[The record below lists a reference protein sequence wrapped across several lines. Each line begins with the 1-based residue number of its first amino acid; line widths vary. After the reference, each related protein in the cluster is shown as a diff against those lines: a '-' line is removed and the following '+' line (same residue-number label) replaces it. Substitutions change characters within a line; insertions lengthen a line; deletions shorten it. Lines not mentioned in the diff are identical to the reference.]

1 MKKKIW
7 ISIILI
13 GFCSFI
19 IAENVKEQADEKE
32 VQQTITTDIDLLIST
47 GGDPLR
53 KTFLQ
58 EVIEHFENA
67 NSDYQLHTTFV
78 ESDTLA
84 FLKLLYSE
92 GEQKYDIVA
101 LGEESVVSASE
112 QGLVYPLDDFVLRDL
127 GFEWLNE
134 VPAACMENTVNQGK
148 IYSLPFVK
156 SNLYYYSKTEEIKEE
171 KITIWEVLENSSEI
185 GKIGIPAYV
194 IVKDILVSR
203 TPDQWEMKDGKIPYI
218 VNTFFNQELL
228 QLLDK
233 GKDDYIVFEENYESA
248 VEDYR
253 EGKINGVF
261 LDENYENILINE
273 NGMIPNKGRLYIT
286 NSSPWFLQGCNL
298 FLVKKRNSGDYEES
312 WEVLKGLVGGQKD
325 KWKNSIKDERVI
337 YKRISSQ
344 YNPKIQLIVDRMI
357 SEFLHGDYEVA
368 ELLENL
374 QNQVQN
380 IQEMAGIGDGRCIR
394 YIL

>member
-203 TPDQWEMKDGKIPYI
+203 TLDQWEMKDGKIPYI

-380 IQEMAGIGDGRCIR
+380 IQENQWQE
-394 YIL
+394 

>member
-380 IQEMAGIGDGRCIR
+380 IQENQWQE
-394 YIL
+394 

>member
-19 IAENVKEQADEKE
+19 IAENVKEQVDEKE

-380 IQEMAGIGDGRCIR
+380 IQENQWQE
-394 YIL
+394 

>member
-78 ESDTLA
+78 ESDTQA

-380 IQEMAGIGDGRCIR
+380 IQENQWQE
-394 YIL
+394 

>member
-248 VEDYR
+248 DEDYR

-380 IQEMAGIGDGRCIR
+380 IQENQWQE
-394 YIL
+394 

>member
-1 MKKKIW
+1 MKIW

-380 IQEMAGIGDGRCIR
+380 IQENQWQE
-394 YIL
+394 

>member
-357 SEFLHGDYEVA
+357 SKFLHGDYEVA

-380 IQEMAGIGDGRCIR
+380 IQENQWQE
-394 YIL
+394 

>member
-344 YNPKIQLIVDRMI
+344 YNPKIQLIVERMI

-380 IQEMAGIGDGRCIR
+380 IQENQWQE
-394 YIL
+394 

>member
-1 MKKKIW
+1 M
-7 ISIILI
+7 
-13 GFCSFI
+13 
-19 IAENVKEQADEKE
+19 KEQADEKE

-380 IQEMAGIGDGRCIR
+380 IQENQWQE
-394 YIL
+394 

>member
-380 IQEMAGIGDGRCIR
+380 IQKNQWQE
-394 YIL
+394 

>member
-253 EGKINGVF
+253 EGKINGVV

-273 NGMIPNKGRLYIT
+273 NRMIPNKGRLYIT

-380 IQEMAGIGDGRCIR
+380 IQENQWQE
-394 YIL
+394 

>member
-233 GKDDYIVFEENYESA
+233 G
-248 VEDYR
+248 
-253 EGKINGVF
+253 
-261 LDENYENILINE
+261 
-273 NGMIPNKGRLYIT
+273 
-286 NSSPWFLQGCNL
+286 
-298 FLVKKRNSGDYEES
+298 
-312 WEVLKGLVGGQKD
+312 
-325 KWKNSIKDERVI
+325 
-337 YKRISSQ
+337 
-344 YNPKIQLIVDRMI
+344 
-357 SEFLHGDYEVA
+357 
-368 ELLENL
+368 
-374 QNQVQN
+374 
-380 IQEMAGIGDGRCIR
+380 
-394 YIL
+394 

>member
-47 GGDPLR
+47 GGDPFR

-248 VEDYR
+248 V
-253 EGKINGVF
+253 
-261 LDENYENILINE
+261 
-273 NGMIPNKGRLYIT
+273 
-286 NSSPWFLQGCNL
+286 
-298 FLVKKRNSGDYEES
+298 
-312 WEVLKGLVGGQKD
+312 
-325 KWKNSIKDERVI
+325 
-337 YKRISSQ
+337 
-344 YNPKIQLIVDRMI
+344 
-357 SEFLHGDYEVA
+357 
-368 ELLENL
+368 
-374 QNQVQN
+374 
-380 IQEMAGIGDGRCIR
+380 
-394 YIL
+394 

>member
-101 LGEESVVSASE
+101 LGEESVVFASE

-380 IQEMAGIGDGRCIR
+380 IQENQWQE
-394 YIL
+394 

>member
-286 NSSPWFLQGCNL
+286 NSSPWFLHGCNL

-380 IQEMAGIGDGRCIR
+380 IQENQWQE
-394 YIL
+394 